1 MFAFYFPLVY
11 ILSLLNE
18 LPHRLMVGQQTLT
31 LLIVVRI
38 HVRQPILQAA
48 LSGFF
53 CNRLRRITF
62 TDNNFLDNL
71 INDIKENKIKTTYSH
86 DNCIEIINGK
96 TCLKFD
102 CSGFAYYYFQK
113 QHKLKALQEVRNFVA
128 RYKNISEKEIKR
140 IYSKEYMLFFKT
152 IEPKELNYWQ
162 IISSPGELTH
172 GDLIVYISPNAREN
186 HCMLVDH
193 TINVKDDAVVLQ
205 VVDSTQFPHKND
217 TRTKGQ
223 KGIGKGEITIFK
235 TNGKWNCIK
244 HNIYNHNGDVWMAR
258 AAQNDRK

>member
-102 CSGFAYYYFQK
+102 CSGFVYYYFQK

-140 IYSKEYMLFFKT
+140 I
-152 IEPKELNYWQ
+152 
-162 IISSPGELTH
+162 
-172 GDLIVYISPNAREN
+172 
-186 HCMLVDH
+186 
-193 TINVKDDAVVLQ
+193 
-205 VVDSTQFPHKND
+205 
-217 TRTKGQ
+217 
-223 KGIGKGEITIFK
+223 
-235 TNGKWNCIK
+235 
-244 HNIYNHNGDVWMAR
+244 
-258 AAQNDRK
+258 